1 MSANPAENV
10 AETGR
15 VPRALDMNATPAT
28 GDTFRE
34 VFGALPTG
42 VTIVTSSDT
51 FGLPVGMTVSAV
63 TALSL
68 DPPQLLVCLQRGKY
82 TLDAIRDSGRFAV
95 NFLSED
101 QSLLSSR
108 FASNRFDKFSGL
120 DWTPGYHT
128 GAPCLAGVLAIAEC
142 SVSEVIVSGDHE
154 IVIGTMVAGR
164 SREGTALVYW
174 NRGYHRLVRGPAGP
188 MTATG

>member
-1 MSANPAENV
+1 MTARTTENFPA
-10 AETGR
+10 TGHG
-15 VPRALDMNATPAT
+15 VRALGMNPSPAT

-42 VTIVTSSDT
+42 VTVVTSSDT

-68 DPPQLLVCLQRGKY
+68 EPPQLLVCLQRGKY

-95 NFLSED
+95 NFLSDD
-101 QSLLSSR
+101 QSLLSNR

-120 DWTPGYHT
+120 DWTPGYYT
-128 GAPCLAGVLAIAEC
+128 GAPCLSGVLAIAEC
-142 SVSEVIVSGDHE
+142 AVSEVIVSGDHE

-174 NRGYHRLVRGPAGP
+174 NRGYHRLVPGSAEPPSR
-188 MTATG
+188 